1 MEILKI
7 EDSNNS
13 SYYDEII
20 KILPQDESIMIIGH
34 FKSKGGQAIR
44 HALKSLV
51 TDKGYYTILVQ
62 SNKWHISARRLKCQN
77 CKKLYNID
85 DFSYN
90 ENFDPNNLSIRCN
103 KKWSC
108 DSVYYN
114 ECGNGFKLVHSYNAV
129 LITKNKTYSYLPT
142 IQDKSSREKYEY
154 NLNTESQ
161 LEYYVESPEEI
172 IKTYIIPENKII
184 TMNIDGDM

>member
-1 MEILKI
+1 MNL
-7 EDSNNS
+7 
-13 SYYDEII
+13 
-20 KILPQDESIMIIGH
+20 QWIIGH

-90 ENFDPNNLSIRCN
+90 ENFDPNNFSIMMYKMVCVGLLFGMVMN
-103 KKWSC
+103 VEMDLNWYIHIMLFLLPKI
-108 DSVYYN
+108 
-114 ECGNGFKLVHSYNAV
+114 KLIHIFQQYKIKVRA
-129 LITKNKTYSYLPT
+129 
-142 IQDKSSREKYEY
+142 KYE
-154 NLNTESQ
+154 
-161 LEYYVESPEEI
+161 
-172 IKTYIIPENKII
+172 
-184 TMNIDGDM
+184 